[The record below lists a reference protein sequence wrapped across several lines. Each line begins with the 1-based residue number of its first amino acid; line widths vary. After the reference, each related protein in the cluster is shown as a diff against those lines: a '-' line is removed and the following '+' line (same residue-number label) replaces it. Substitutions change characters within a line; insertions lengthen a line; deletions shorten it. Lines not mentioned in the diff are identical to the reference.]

1 MQAFSGALKGTG
13 DMAQRMASVL
23 AVAATVITL
32 SAVPS
37 LQAAESGT
45 VAGRIIEAYGGRERL
60 AVVRSITAEGRI
72 TAFMRGDEGT
82 YRRTLRRDGSLFV
95 DIVYSRSSERR
106 ILQNNKGYRG
116 TGGKVEQVTGPR
128 LQAMVYQYNE
138 LDLPYGLLDGSCSAT
153 ELRGDTVNGDAV
165 RVLSCTDR
173 AGNRMEVFVNAENY
187 RIVKCEGVF
196 AVGTESTSLSAE
208 FDDFRTV
215 HGILLPFRIVNYA
228 GGRKISVTTIDRY
241 LINPSVDDALFRP

>member
-1 MQAFSGALKGTG
+1 MVMRRFVVAL
-13 DMAQRMASVL
+13 
-23 AVAATVITL
+23 L
-32 SAVPS
+32 SA
-37 LQAAESGT
+37 AAFIAPG
-45 VAGRIIEAYGGRERL
+45 AGYAADAGMLAEKVIEAYGGKGRL
-60 AVVRSITAEGRI
+60 STVSAISAEGRI
-72 TAFMRGDEGT
+72 TAFVRGDEGT

-95 DIVYSRSSERR
+95 DIVYGRSSERR
-106 ILQNNKGYRG
+106 VLQNNKGYRG
-116 TGGKVEQVTGPR
+116 TGGKVEQVSGPR

-165 RVLSCTDR
+165 RVLRCTDR

-187 RIVKCEGVF
+187 RIVKCEGIF
-196 AVGTESTSLSAE
+196 SVGTETTSLSAE
-208 FDDFRTV
+208 FGDFRTV
-215 HGILLPFRIVNYA
+215 DGVLLPFRIVNYA